1 MALEESLMQSKKGT
15 AMAALF
21 LLSLFAPSCRKPRGE
36 QARAPQ
42 TEPGAVKT
50 AHWEVAYRSPKSVNQ
65 PEPWMWSY
73 NSISVVSPS
82 LVFVA
87 ADYPNPKDIEKR
99 VGLIVRTAD
108 GGATWTEVP
117 LEIPGVDL
125 TILSSIKFA
134 SSTVGWAAGVDES
147 GHTIVFKTSDGG
159 QTWTGKKTPFVQNAT
174 SVLFID
180 NDKGWIGGMKAPPDD
195 PDGEGGPSDILFSS
209 DGGSMWSAQ
218 YRLPVSITDLS
229 FVNERDGWAAGIP
242 ASIYHTS
249 DGGRTWGPQQTG
261 LEGRAPGTSANQFRI
276 QRVDFVDGLHGWAC
290 AANSAVNPDEK
301 SSAVFGSTNG
311 GATWGTLWVLQGEIF
326 RELHF
331 LNQQEGWAATDN
343 GQYIYHTTDSGHRWL
358 AEEIKS
364 LEQRLTFYRIGA
376 ADASHVWAVGGGAII
391 RRVEDEQG
399 SGVSGQR

>member
-1 MALEESLMQSKKGT
+1 MIPKELLMQSRKG
-15 AMAALF
+15 AATVVVVLAAV
-21 LLSLFAPSCRKPRGE
+21 LSLSCRKPREEKRGATQP
-36 QARAPQ
+36 QA
-42 TEPGAVKT
+42 GATK
-50 AHWEVAYRSPKSVNQ
+50 AALWEVAYRSPKSVNQ

-99 VGLIVRTAD
+99 VGLIVRTTD

-117 LEIPGVDL
+117 LETPGVDL

-134 SSTVGWAAGVDES
+134 SATVGWAAGVDES

-159 QTWTGKKTPFVQNAT
+159 QTWTGKKTPFVQSAT
-174 SVLFID
+174 SVFFVG
-180 NDKGWIGGMKAPPDD
+180 NDKGWIGGVKARPDD

-209 DGGSMWSAQ
+209 DGGRMWSTQ
-218 YRLPVSITDLS
+218 YHLPVSISDLA
-229 FVNERDGWAAGIP
+229 FANERDGWAAGIP

-261 LEGRAPGTSANQFRI
+261 LEGGAPSTPANQFRI
-276 QRVDFVDGLHGWAC
+276 QRVDFVDALHGWAC

-301 SSAVFGSTNG
+301 RSVVFGTTNG
-311 GATWGTLWVLQGEIF
+311 GATWETLWVLQGEIF

-331 LNQQEGWAATDN
+331 LSQQEGWAATDN
-343 GQYIYHTTDSGHRWL
+343 GQYIYHTTDGGHRWL

-364 LEQRLTFYRIGA
+364 LEQHLTFFRIGA

-391 RRVEDEQG
+391 RRVED
-399 SGVSGQR
+399 